1 MRLFNSTH
9 CPVGI
14 YYFTQGQDK
23 FRQGLIVRNP
33 CEWSLF
39 RLRYSCTWFFTVLV
53 NGSFSYFKLQ
63 WLTKLFHYFL
73 LHYQWPLIIEHRL
86 DIRLNSHTLCSHDFK
101 IHALLVSRITVS
113 LYLCLRIQPSLL
125 APWCWLIII
134 IVSNLSNCE
143 LNMSLLYCVVKS
155 SFFVH
160 DLARFILLTLEL
172 KGLSMTHIHNYM
184 KERGFHQSHL

>member
-1 MRLFNSTH
+1 M
-9 CPVGI
+9 
-14 YYFTQGQDK
+14 K
-23 FRQGLIVRNP
+23 FIQA
-33 CEWSLF
+33 SLQLYMVF
-39 RLRYSCTWFFTVLV
+39 IFLYVPKYVTVLV

-101 IHALLVSRITVS
+101 IHALLVSRFTVS
-113 LYLCLRIQPSLL
+113 LYLCLWIQLSLL

-160 DLARFILLTLEL
+160 DLARFLLLTLEL

>member
-1 MRLFNSTH
+1 MKVEPDLSL
-9 CPVGI
+9 
-14 YYFTQGQDK
+14 GQDK
-23 FRQGLIVRNP
+23 FRQGLFVRNP

-86 DIRLNSHTLCSHDFK
+86 DIWLNSHTLCSHDFK

-160 DLARFILLTLEL
+160 DLARFLLLTLEL